1 VIGPLLLALSMQS
14 SGDLGAAKARDS
26 ASTRGLPLAQ
36 AVAADAELV
45 KAVQAKNQSK
55 ESDEDV
61 LKKDKEWQAN
71 QRYPLRQEL
80 TTNACALRLKKL
92 LSAEPMVVEAFLM
105 DHKGALV
112 CATRETSDYWQGDE
126 AKWQNTYADGKP
138 AFVDLP
144 ALDVSSNAF
153 GVQLS
158 VLVKDGA
165 AKIGALTMTL
175 KVPR

>member
-1 VIGPLLLALSMQS
+1 LPRGTSAPRR
-14 SGDLGAAKARDS
+14 ARET
-26 ASTRGLPLAQ
+26 ATARVPLAQ
-36 AVAADAELV
+36 SVAADPELV
-45 KAVQAKNQSK
+45 KAVQAKNQSG
-55 ESDEDV
+55 ESEADI

-80 TTNACALRLKKL
+80 TSNACAARLKKML
-92 LSAEPMVVEAFLM
+92 AGEPIVVEAFLM
-105 DHKGALV
+105 DNKGALV

-138 AFVDLP
+138 VFIDQP
-144 ALDVSSNAF
+144 ALDMSSNAF

-158 VLVKDGA
+158 VLVKDGGKA
-165 AKIGALTMTL
+165 AGALTLTL